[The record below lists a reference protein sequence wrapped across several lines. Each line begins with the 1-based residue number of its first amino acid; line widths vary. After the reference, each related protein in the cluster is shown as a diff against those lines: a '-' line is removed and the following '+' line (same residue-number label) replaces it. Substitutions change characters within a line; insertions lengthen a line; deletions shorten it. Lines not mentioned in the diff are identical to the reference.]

1 MMAVPVQ
8 TEGVSFEAGKPVAL
22 FSTDI
27 VAQPFKAQY
36 TVSRDGRFL
45 FNNLQPGEVSASPIT
60 LVLNWKP

>member
-1 MMAVPVQ
+1 MMAVPVE
-8 TEGVSFEAGKPVAL
+8 TEGASFEAGKPVSL

-36 TVSRDGRFL
+36 TVARDGRFL
-45 FNNLQPGEVSASPIT
+45 LNNLQPEEASVSPIT